1 MRNPLF
7 LTLFTVCLLV
17 QGCQTESSAPSE
29 DVLEYVDLFIGT
41 GGHGHTFP
49 GPVMPHGMVQLSP
62 DTRLPGWDAS
72 SGYHYSDS
80 TIYGFS
86 HTHLSG
92 TGIGDMGDI
101 LFLPYTGSVEDTL
114 IAMFNKSNEFAEV
127 GRYQVRFDN
136 FDVEAELTVTQ
147 RTGIHRYTF
156 DDAADRK
163 LLIDLGH
170 ILQANW
176 GHRSLEGWI
185 EFVDDQTIRGYRKSS
200 GWAYDHPVYFY
211 ARFSEPFKVE
221 RVADGLNDVSGYR
234 VEGAH
239 LKTWLSFED
248 SSSNEV
254 MSKVGISSV
263 SAEGAQ
269 MNLEAEAESWDFEE
283 YVDEAQNVWR
293 KALSQISIEGLD
305 ESVAANFYTG
315 LYHTRIAPMLAQDS
329 DGHYVGM
336 DKEIHRAPIGY
347 VNYTVFSLWD
357 TYRALHPLMTI
368 IDEEKTTLW
377 TRGLIKKYEEGGL
390 LPKWPLAS
398 NYTGT
403 MIGYPAVS
411 VLADAMVKG
420 LVDVDVNTVLEAA
433 VAGSNYT
440 PEIAAQHAEP
450 RASRVAPIHSKY
462 VAELGFIPADS
473 VSGSVSYGLENAY
486 YDWCIS
492 VIARLA
498 GNDEVADEYERRAG
512 LYKEYFDQESGF
524 MRAKMG
530 DGSWR
535 EPFNPYYSD
544 HEDSEYIEGNAWQ
557 WSWSVQHDP
566 KGLIELFDSKEAF
579 ATQLDALFSA
589 KTEVEGENASSDIT
603 GLIGQYAH
611 GNEPSHHI
619 AYLYNEAGQPEK
631 MQRLL
636 DQILQQFYLPTPDG
650 IIGNEDCGQMS
661 AWYVLNALGFYQITP
676 GNPEY
681 TIGRPMVHKAEIR
694 LENGN
699 VFRVEVE
706 NNSLENK
713 HVVSASMNDEPLDG
727 LTFSHEHIV
736 EGGTLRIEMGGSNQ
750 E

>member
-1 MRNPLF
+1 
-7 LTLFTVCLLV
+7 
-17 QGCQTESSAPSE
+17 
-29 DVLEYVDLFIGT
+29 
-41 GGHGHTFP
+41 
-49 GPVMPHGMVQLSP
+49 MPHGMVQLSP

-101 LFLPYTGSVEDTL
+101 LLLPFTGGVQDTL
-114 IAMFNKSNEFAEV
+114 IATFDKANETAEV
-127 GRYQVRFDN
+127 GRYEVRLDN
-136 FDVEAELTVTQ
+136 FDVRAELTVTH
-147 RTGIHRYTF
+147 RAGIHRYLY
-156 DDAADRK
+156 DDSADK
-163 LLIDLGH
+163 KILLDLGH

-176 GHRSLEGWI
+176 GHRSVEGWM
-185 EFVDDQTIRGYRKSS
+185 EFIDDQTIRGYRKSS

-211 ARFSEPFKVE
+211 AQFSQPYRVE
-221 RVADGLNDVSGYR
+221 KVADGFNETSGYR

-239 LKTWLSFED
+239 LKAWLNFD
-248 SSSNEV
+248 DAPTNEV
-254 MSKVGISSV
+254 IVKVGISPVSV
-263 SAEGAQ
+263 EGAQ
-269 MNLEAEAESWDFEE
+269 MNLEAEAESWDFDR
-283 YVDEAQNVWR
+283 YVMDAQNVWR
-293 KALSQISIEGLD
+293 RTLSQISIEGLD
-305 ESVAANFYTG
+305 ESVSTNFYTG
-315 LYHTRIAPMLAQDS
+315 LYHTRVAPMLAQDV
-329 DGHYVGM
+329 DGHYRGM
-336 DKEIHRAPIGY
+336 DKEIHQAPIGY

-368 IDEEKTTLW
+368 IDEEKTALW
-377 TRGLIKKYEEGGL
+377 AQGLIKKYEEGGL

-403 MIGYPAVS
+403 MIGYPAAS
-411 VLADAMVKG
+411 VLADAMVKD
-420 LVDVDVNTVLEAA
+420 LLDVDPNDVLEAA
-433 VAGSNYT
+433 VAGSKYT
-440 PEIAAQHAEP
+440 PEVASRHKEP
-450 RASRVAPIHSKY
+450 RASRVSPIHSKY

-498 GNDEVADEYERRAG
+498 GNDEVAEEYAQRAS
-512 LYKEYFDQESGF
+512 LYREYFDAERGF

-535 EPFNPYYSD
+535 SPFNPYYSD

-557 WSWSVQHDP
+557 WSWSVQHDAE
-566 KGLIELFDSKEAF
+566 GLIELFGSKEAF
-579 ATQLDALFSA
+579 AAQLDALFSA

-619 AYLYNEAGQPEK
+619 AYFYKDAGQPGK
-631 MQRLL
+631 MQEIL
-636 DQILQQFYLPTPDG
+636 DQIMQSFYLPAPDG

-661 AWYVLNALGFYQITP
+661 AWYVLNALGFYQVTP
-676 GNPEY
+676 GKPEY
-681 TIGRPMVHKAEIR
+681 TIGRPLVHEAEIM
-694 LENGN
+694 LENGKT
-699 VFRVEVE
+699 FRVEVT

-713 HVVSASMNDEPLDG
+713 YVISASLNGVSLDD
-727 LTFSHEHIV
+727 LTFSHEMITS
-736 EGGTLRIEMGGSNQ
+736 GGTLRIVMGK
-750 E
+750 EV